1 MAICKRRII
10 SSTSTVLSG
19 GNVVVTFPSMTT
31 VRNCDVLRLVI
42 AQPIP
47 TAPATARVIFVIN
60 GVSFTVYTKYHNY
73 LRPTQLCRFKINNY
87 GVGANTTSLTVLSCV
102 GCSSES
108 FATFPPPTTVVEPE
122 PEPEVKTSE
131 KE

>member
-10 SSTSTVLSG
+10 SSTSVAVTG
-19 GNVVVTFPSMTT
+19 GDLVVTFPDMTT

-47 TAPATARVIFVIN
+47 ATTSTARVIFVIN
-60 GVSFTVYTKYHNY
+60 GVRFIAYTKYHNY
-73 LRPTQLCRFKINNY
+73 LRPSQLCRFKINDF

-108 FATFPPPTTVVEPE
+108 FATFPPNVATEPE
-122 PEPEVKTSE
+122 PVPPVTNEE
-131 KE
+131 